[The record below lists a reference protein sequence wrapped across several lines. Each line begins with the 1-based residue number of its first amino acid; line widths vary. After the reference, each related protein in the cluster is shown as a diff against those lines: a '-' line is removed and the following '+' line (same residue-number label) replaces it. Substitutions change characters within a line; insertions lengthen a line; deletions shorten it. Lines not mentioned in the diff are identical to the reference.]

1 MLGSFLNVC
10 IYRLPRGESV
20 VTPRSHCPRCGR
32 TIPWYENVPV
42 LSWLALRGHCRGCGQ
57 TISLQY
63 PLVELAAATLTAV
76 SWLRFG
82 ASWETPAMAVLL
94 LILLGILVAD
104 LQTYTIPD
112 AFSLGGLAAGIVF
125 ACLPGGISP
134 LQAVLGAL
142 VGGGALYL
150 AAVAGQAALGREAM
164 GGGDIKMLA
173 MIGAFTG
180 WPGVLFSL
188 FAGSVA
194 GSLIYGWINYVQKKR
209 RLVPFGVFLALGTA
223 LYVFRGREIT
233 AWYLGFFHF

>member
-32 TIPWYENVPV
+32 LIPWYENVPV
-42 LSWLALRGHCRGCGQ
+42 VSWIFLRGRCRGCRGA
-57 TISLQY
+57 ISIQY
-63 PLVELAAATLTAV
+63 PLVELAAACLAAG

-82 ASWETPAMAVLL
+82 ASWDTPAMAVLL
-94 LILLGILVAD
+94 LILLGILVTD

-112 AFSLGGLAAGIVF
+112 SFSLGGLAAGVAF
-125 ACLPGGISP
+125 SFLPGGISP
-134 LQAVLGAL
+134 LQAALGTL
-142 VGGGALYL
+142 IGGGVLYL

-173 MIGAFTG
+173 AIGAFTG
-180 WPGVLFSL
+180 WTGVLFTL

-194 GSLIYGWINYVQKKR
+194 GSLIYGWINYVQRRK
-209 RLVPFGVFLALGTA
+209 RLVPFGVFLALGAA
-223 LYVFRGREIT
+223 LYVFRGRELT
-233 AWYLGFFHF
+233 AWYLGLFHF